1 MIDLD
6 GVNLTNFIES
16 IVVILVAL
24 GLLTAIEKG
33 HNRYE
38 KLHKENKEMNTIVK
52 VGNSIMRTLIIL
64 FAVLF
69 ILQLNGVNVSSL
81 IAGLGLMSAIVGL
94 ALQDLLKD
102 AIMGIH
108 MMSDHFFSLG
118 DVVRYGNIIGV
129 VTSFTMKTTTIK
141 SIEDNSVT
149 SICNRNISEITK
161 YDAPMMLDLDIT
173 FAYKDDY
180 EKVDK
185 LLYKVCDR
193 LRGIDGVTAS
203 EYKGT
208 NAFADTGCVYKV
220 RMYCRPEW
228 VFDIKRKALRV
239 VQEELK
245 ANHMSIPCSNI
256 FIND

>member
-1 MIDLD
+1 MDINDF
-6 GVNLTNFIES
+6 NLANFIES
-16 IVVILVAL
+16 LAVIFVAL
-24 GLLTAIEKG
+24 ALLMMIEKG
-33 HNRYE
+33 HNKYG
-38 KLHKENKEMNTIVK
+38 KFHKENKEMNTVVK
-52 VGNSIMRTLIIL
+52 VGYSILRALIIL

-69 ILQLNGVNVSSL
+69 ILELNGVNVSSL

-141 SIEDNSVT
+141 SIEDNSIT

-180 EKVDK
+180 KKVDK
-185 LLYKVCDR
+185 LLCKVVDR
-193 LRGIDGVTAS
+193 LKQIDGVTDS

-208 NAFADTGCVYKV
+208 NAFADTGCIYKV
-220 RMYCRPEW
+220 RMYCKPEW

-245 ANHMSIPCSNI
+245 ANNMSTPCSNI
-256 FIND
+256 FINN

>member
-1 MIDLD
+1 MDINDF
-6 GVNLTNFIES
+6 NLANFIES
-16 IVVILVAL
+16 LAVIFVAL
-24 GLLTAIEKG
+24 ALLMMIEKG
-33 HNRYE
+33 HNKYG
-38 KLHKENKEMNTIVK
+38 KFHKENKEMNTVVK
-52 VGNSIMRTLIIL
+52 VGYSILRALIIL

-69 ILQLNGVNVSSL
+69 ILELNGVNVSSL

-141 SIEDNSVT
+141 SIEDNSIT

-185 LLYKVCDR
+185 LLCKVVDR
-193 LRGIDGVTAS
+193 LKQIDGVTDS

-208 NAFADTGCVYKV
+208 NAFADTGCIYKV
-220 RMYCRPEW
+220 RMYCKPEW

-245 ANHMSIPCSNI
+245 ANNMSTPCSNI
-256 FIND
+256 FINN

>member
-6 GVNLTNFIES
+6 NINLAHFIES
-16 IVVILVAL
+16 LAVILVAL
-24 GLLTAIEKG
+24 GLLTGIEKA
-33 HNRYE
+33 HNKYT
-38 KLHKENKEMNTIVK
+38 KLHKENKEMNTVVK
-52 VGNSIMRTLIIL
+52 VGYSIMRTLIIL

-69 ILQLNGVNVSSL
+69 ILQLNGVNVTSL

-118 DVVRYGNIIGV
+118 DVVKYGNVIGV

-141 SIEDNSVT
+141 SIEDYSVT
-149 SICNRNISEITK
+149 SVCNRNIDEITK
-161 YDAPMMLDLDIT
+161 YESPMLLDLDIN
-173 FAYKDDY
+173 FSYKDDY
-180 EKVDK
+180 EKVDD
-185 LLYKVCDR
+185 LLNGVCDR
-193 LRGIDGVTAS
+193 LRTIDGVSAS

-208 NAFADTGCVYKV
+208 NAFLDTGVAYKV
-220 RMYCRPEW
+220 RMYCKPEM

-245 ANHMSIPCSNI
+245 AKNMSTPWSNI
-256 FIND
+256 FINN